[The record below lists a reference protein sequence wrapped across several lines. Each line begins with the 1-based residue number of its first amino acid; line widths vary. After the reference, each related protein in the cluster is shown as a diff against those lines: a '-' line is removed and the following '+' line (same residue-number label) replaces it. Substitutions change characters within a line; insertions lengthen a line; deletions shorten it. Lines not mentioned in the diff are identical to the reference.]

1 MTVYLLVITKV
12 EKRPFLW
19 ASKLGTVSHSTKIPS
34 EKTNTRPASKI
45 EETRCWREKRN
56 GKTRISKRENVQ
68 VIHFKKFLLNSK
80 PKYEQESIHLQRGR
94 RKPWPTVSKLL
105 HIQRSG
111 QFLSLIGAQRKYLP
125 QL

>member
-19 ASKLGTVSHSTKIPS
+19 ASKFGTVSHSTKIPS
-34 EKTNTRPASKI
+34 EKTKTRPESKI

-68 VIHFKKFLLNSK
+68 VTHLKKFLLNIK
-80 PKYEQESIHLQRGR
+80 PECKQESFHLQREE
-94 RKPWPTVSKLL
+94 TT
-105 HIQRSG
+105 
-111 QFLSLIGAQRKYLP
+111 AYCN
-125 QL
+125 